1 MVLVQEGK
9 LKLEDNI
16 SQYLEGSPDTWKPI
30 TQTLVDAQRQ
40 GSSAKA
46 EMLRESQTDFFM
58 IDQPHTTFSFVKDE
72 TGQRFMVR
80 KVNGREAAR
89 VKKIK

>member
-46 EMLRESQTDFFM
+46 EMLRESQTDLH
-58 IDQPHTTFSFVKDE
+58 DRSAPHDVQFRE
-72 TGQRFMVR
+72 RR
-80 KVNGREAAR
+80 NGAALHGTQG
-89 VKKIK
+89 